1 MATIIL
7 SIKGMHCASCV
18 AKVEKSLNQSNGV
31 FSASVN
37 LATQRAIV
45 KFDNQITNI
54 DALKC
59 AVEKCGF
66 SVETESEQN
75 EIQKDNET
83 QSAQQ
88 QLIFAWI
95 FTALIMIWMI
105 PEMFFG
111 TMLPNPTVF
120 HWGMFGLS
128 AVVVFFP
135 GGSTIFGGIRSF
147 RFGAPNMDALIMLG
161 SLASLSTGILRLF
174 FDLPNFSG
182 IAGMIIAFHLTGR
195 FLETRA
201 KGKASEAIQKLL
213 HLGAKT
219 AIIRAEENEV
229 EIPQS
234 ALQIGDEM
242 LIKPGEKI
250 PTDGEIIEGKS
261 TVDESFATGESK
273 PVLKNIGDSVIGA
286 TVNLDGFLVVRA
298 TKIGEQT
305 FLSQIIRTV
314 EEAQSSKVPIQA
326 IADKITAVF
335 VPVILGLAV
344 LTFVIWQIFP
354 DSLREI
360 IATMEPIFRWANPEM
375 SAVGLG
381 LFSAIAVLVVACP
394 CALGLATPMAL
405 TVGSGIGAERGILF
419 RSGEAI
425 ERMRKIDT
433 ILLDKTGTLTKGD
446 LSVQQFKNFSEKW
459 TDLELL
465 QIAASLEQ
473 KSSHPLAQAIVDFAE
488 NDNFAVT
495 TNFENFPG
503 EGVFGKIDGKKIWL
517 GTAEFLQKNNIKV
530 KQFDENGTLAFL
542 AIDNENVG
550 IFQIA
555 DTIRDNANFFIE
567 TLKNRNIETVMI
579 TGDNEKTASEIAQ
592 KLNLDAFEADVL
604 PDEKLQIV
612 KRYQNSGKTVAM
624 VGDGIN
630 DAPALTQADIGIAIG
645 SGTDIALESGD
656 VVLLRDDLNAVL
668 TAMKLSQATFRK
680 IKQNLGW
687 AFGYNLVLIPLAVVG
702 LMHPVLAEI
711 AMALS
716 SVNVVTN
723 SLRLRKMRV

>member
-105 PEMFFG
+105 PEMFLG

-473 KSSHPLAQAIVDFAE
+473 KSSHPLAQAILDFAE

>member
-446 LSVQQFKNFSEKW
+446 FSVQQFKNFSEKW

>member
-446 LSVQQFKNFSEKW
+446 FSVQEFKNFSEKW

-473 KSSHPLAQAIVDFAE
+473 KSSHPLAQAIVDFVG

-495 TNFENFPG
+495 TDFENFPG